1 MSSQKRILV
10 VGALTLDRL
19 LYVDKYP
26 KPDSKSSCTSREC
39 GGGNAANTACC
50 IGNLCLGSPID
61 YEVQL
66 LSKVSTDQ
74 VGKGLCDELIHS
86 NVNLSSPLFIRCDG
100 SKSSVSTVIV
110 TCDESHTRTCIFDP
124 GTVGTLN
131 CSDVEAIDYDTL
143 FHLVKILHSDTR
155 HTDAAVR
162 LAREAKRRGI
172 RISIDVERDR
182 NSKEFDELIDLADI
196 VFTGED
202 LMQRIV
208 QRRRPQMIFSVA
220 HDFSV
225 AVAQLCHQLSIMTNN
240 QTGKE
245 LIVTRGEKGAWHC
258 ELMKYNNLNEDSKVV
273 DIDRF
278 QYVLRNVGSARDVN
292 VVDTT
297 GAGDS
302 FIGGFLFASQLLLP
316 IDDNVLT
323 DQEKIMF
330 QLRFASWVAARKI
343 SGQGARGC
351 LPTWHSVEIQL
362 GSTVKTIH
370 KMLRLKIR
378 CGES

>member
-1 MSSQKRILV
+1 
-10 VGALTLDRL
+10 
-19 LYVDKYP
+19 
-26 KPDSKSSCTSREC
+26 
-39 GGGNAANTACC
+39 
-50 IGNLCLGSPID
+50 
-61 YEVQL
+61 
-66 LSKVSTDQ
+66 
-74 VGKGLCDELIHS
+74 
-86 NVNLSSPLFIRCDG
+86 
-100 SKSSVSTVIV
+100 
-110 TCDESHTRTCIFDP
+110 
-124 GTVGTLN
+124 
-131 CSDVEAIDYDTL
+131 
-143 FHLVKILHSDTR
+143 
-155 HTDAAVR
+155 
-162 LAREAKRRGI
+162 
-172 RISIDVERDR
+172 
-182 NSKEFDELIDLADI
+182 
-196 VFTGED
+196 
-202 LMQRIV
+202 
-208 QRRRPQMIFSVA
+208 
-220 HDFSV
+220 
-225 AVAQLCHQLSIMTNN
+225 
-240 QTGKE
+240 
-245 LIVTRGEKGAWHC
+245 
-258 ELMKYNNLNEDSKVV
+258 MKYNNLNEDSKVV